1 MDETR
6 KKTLW
11 VCASILAA
19 PRLAALEDGKQ
30 DALQAEITKD
40 AIAKAERI
48 MRQIDLRWPGSV
60 VPGKT

>member
-1 MDETR
+1 MDEAR

-30 DALQAEITKD
+30 AALQAEITQD
-40 AIAKAERI
+40 AISKAERI
-48 MRQIDLRWPGSV
+48 IRQIDLRWPGNHI
-60 VPGKT
+60 PGKT

>member
-1 MDETR
+1 MDESR

-19 PRLAALEDGKQ
+19 PRLATLEDGKQ
-30 DALQAEITKD
+30 DALQSAITQD
-40 AIAKAERI
+40 AICKAERI
-48 MRQIDLRWPGSV
+48 IRQIDLRWPGSV